1 VFSVFSSQFF
11 KFIIQH
17 SSFIIFYS
25 SFIPHPSSFMSSS
38 APWTVGR
45 LLQWTAD
52 YLKSHGSE
60 SPRLDAEVLLAKSL
74 GCKRIELY
82 TAFDNEPGEAI
93 RAAFRELVRRR
104 AEGAPV
110 AYLVGHHEFYS
121 LDFRVTPDV
130 LIPRPET
137 ELLVIALLDLAKTRP
152 GGTGLASGTHA
163 MAIADVGT
171 GSGIIAVCAAKH
183 LPGCRV
189 TAVEISPAALE
200 VAKSNAEKHG
210 VLARIEFI
218 ESDLFAGVAAEKKF
232 DFILSN
238 PPYVATGDLN
248 TLAPDVKN
256 FEPHAA
262 LLAGTRGTEVI
273 ERLIPQS
280 AERLNPG
287 SYFIMEISPMIHDL
301 VLALFAAEKRFEPAT
316 TIKDLARLP
325 RVIQARKR

>member
-1 VFSVFSSQFF
+1 
-11 KFIIQH
+11 
-17 SSFIIFYS
+17 
-25 SFIPHPSSFMSSS
+25 MSSP

-60 SPRLDAEVLLAKSL
+60 SSRLDAEVLLAKAL
-74 GCKRIELY
+74 KCQRIQLY
-82 TAFDNEPGEAI
+82 TAFEDEPSEEV

-104 AEGAPV
+104 AEGTPV
-110 AYLVGHHEFYS
+110 AYLVGHREFYS

-137 ELLVIALLDLAKTRP
+137 EFLVIGLLDLARKRP
-152 GGTGLASGTHA
+152 PASELT
-163 MAIADVGT
+163 ICDVGT
-171 GSGIIAVCAAKH
+171 GSGIIAVCAAKN
-183 LPGCRV
+183 LPNCRV
-189 TAVEISPAALE
+189 TAIDISPAALD

-210 VLARIEFI
+210 VANRIEFI
-218 ESDLFAGVAAEKKF
+218 HSDLFADIAPVNKF

-238 PPYVATGDLN
+238 PPYVATDELN
-248 TLAPDVKN
+248 ALAPDVKN

-262 LLAGTRGTEVI
+262 LLAGPRGTEVI
-273 ERLIPQS
+273 EKLIPQS

-287 SYFIMEISPMIHDL
+287 GYLIMEISPMIHHKA
-301 VLALFAAEKRFEPAT
+301 LALFTSESRFEPPA

-325 RVIQARKR
+325 RVIQARKK